1 MSFIDFEMDKQ
12 QFPTFDICNLNT
24 PKNINELLSV
34 DRFRGYV
41 ESNPHLQQVHNH
53 NYYHLVYFTE
63 GSGEH
68 LIDFEKFPVKTG
80 MMYFMKPGQVHQW
93 YFKEKYDGFVVN
105 FSSNF
110 FDWIGINSSLLQKFS
125 FLQSIKITDHVI
137 ELNKELQAIIS
148 PLFENIINENLLND
162 QFTNLKIGSQLLEL
176 FILIERSYFA
186 NYNAVND
193 YKSVLLNNF
202 QTLIDQHFKVKKLPK
217 DYAEMLYITPNHL
230 NALCKD
236 LGGISAGELIRSR
249 VVLEAKRLLVNKE
262 LSVSEI
268 AYELNFQD
276 ASYFVKFFKKYTNFT
291 PEQFRK
297 QYYI

>member
-1 MSFIDFEMDKQ
+1 MDKQ

-105 FSSNF
+105 FSSSF
-110 FDWIGINSSLLQKFS
+110 FDWIGINSALLQKFS

-137 ELNKELQAIIS
+137 ELNKDLQLIIS
-148 PLFENIINENLLND
+148 SLFEEIINENLLND
-162 QFTNLKIGSQLLEL
+162 QFTNLKIGTQLLEL
-176 FILIERSYFA
+176 FILIERHYFSES
-186 NYNAVND
+186 NTIND

-202 QTLIDQHFKVKKLPK
+202 QTLIDQNFKIKKLPK
-217 DYAEMLYITPNHL
+217 DYAEMLYVTPNHL

>member
-1 MSFIDFEMDKQ
+1 MDKQ

-105 FSSNF
+105 FSSSF
-110 FDWIGINSSLLQKFS
+110 FDWIGINSALLQKFS

-137 ELNKELQAIIS
+137 ELNKDLQLIIS
-148 PLFENIINENLLND
+148 SLFEEIINENLLND
-162 QFTNLKIGSQLLEL
+162 QFTNLKIGTQLLEL
-176 FILIERSYFA
+176 FILIERHYFSES
-186 NYNAVND
+186 NTIND

-202 QTLIDQHFKVKKLPK
+202 QTLIDQNFKIKKLPK

>member
-1 MSFIDFEMDKQ
+1 MDKQ

-105 FSSNF
+105 FSSSF
-110 FDWIGINSSLLQKFS
+110 FDWIGINSALLQKFS

-137 ELNKELQAIIS
+137 ELNKDLQLIIS
-148 PLFENIINENLLND
+148 SLFEEIINENLLND
-162 QFTNLKIGSQLLEL
+162 QFTNLKIGTQLLEL
-176 FILIERSYFA
+176 FILIERHYFSES
-186 NYNAVND
+186 NTIND

-202 QTLIDQHFKVKKLPK
+202 QTLIDQNFKAKKLPK
-217 DYAEMLYITPNHL
+217 DYAEMLYVTPNHL

-262 LSVSEI
+262 ISVTEI
-268 AYELNFQD
+268 AYLLNFQD
-276 ASYFVKFFKKYTNFT
+276 ASYFVKFFKKYTEFT

-297 QYYI
+297 QYYS

>member
-176 FILIERSYFA
+176 FILIERHYFSES
-186 NYNAVND
+186 NTIND

-202 QTLIDQHFKVKKLPK
+202 QTLIDQNFKIKKLPK
-217 DYAEMLYITPNHL
+217 DYAEMLYVTPNHL